1 MIRITKQADYGIIL
15 MMQMARQPE
24 AVLSTPDLAETTEL
38 PGPMVGKI
46 LKALT
51 RAGLLASKRGAQGGY
66 SLIREPAQISL
77 AEMIVA
83 LDGPISMTECL
94 DDRCSCIREG
104 SCPSRSHWHWINNA
118 LQQALQGVSLLDLLN
133 PAPPAFSP
141 SAFAPSTLL
150 PSQLLAQPP
159 VPER

>member
-15 MMQMARQPE
+15 MMQMARTPE
-24 AVLSTPDLAETTEL
+24 AVLSTPDLTETTDL

-66 SLIREPAQISL
+66 SLIREPDQISL

-94 DDRCSCIREG
+94 DDRCTCVREG
-104 SCPSRSHWHWINNA
+104 SCPSRGHWHWINNA
-118 LQQALQGVSLLDLLN
+118 LQQALEGVSLLDLLS
-133 PAPPAFSP
+133 PAPP
-141 SAFAPSTLL
+141 AFAPSTLL
-150 PSQLLAQPP
+150 PSQLMAKLPLP
-159 VPER
+159 KG